1 MVRPDTTAKPIG
13 ENVAGL
19 DLTDDVTVFVS
30 TVGAPSYEACLD
42 HLRRQDCGFR
52 FELIDYVAPLSAAFQ
67 QMLDCCTTPFYVQV
81 DEDMLLLPH
90 AVRSLY
96 ERIAATDDGVA
107 IYVCLLW
114 DVHLE
119 RCITGVKIFRHS
131 IVRQYPLRD
140 VEGCEWDQVRR
151 LQRDSFSMLRLSPES
166 ATRTSAETLG
176 YHGTHWTPRAIY
188 ERYCGLE
195 RTRCKGNRTHDWLF
209 DYPAIFLDR
218 YLCRGDPL
226 DLYALMGL
234 IAGRL
239 ANHHEIGR
247 EKDYRTYDKLPGHD
261 SIYRYLDE
269 VTNASYEDLIDS
281 DEPGPN

>member
-1 MVRPDTTAKPIG
+1 MGP
-13 ENVAGL
+13 
-19 DLTDDVTVFVS
+19 
-30 TVGAPSYEACLD
+30 GAAPAA
-42 HLRRQDCGFR
+42 RQ
-52 FELIDYVAPLSAAFQ
+52 
-67 QMLDCCTTPFYVQV
+67 
-81 DEDMLLLPH
+81 
-90 AVRSLY
+90 
-96 ERIAATDDGVA
+96 
-107 IYVCLLW
+107 
-114 DVHLE
+114 
-119 RCITGVKIFRHS
+119 
-131 IVRQYPLRD
+131 
-140 VEGCEWDQVRR
+140 
-151 LQRDSFSMLRLSPES
+151 LQLRLSPES
-166 ATRTSAETLG
+166 ATRTSAEILG

-209 DYPAIFLDR
+209 DFPAIFLDR
-218 YLCRGDPL
+218 YLCQGDPL